1 MALLGATAGGGRGQG
16 VRPIVNVRVGAL
28 QVTKYPSPSF
38 PAGEGQAREGCRA
51 QYGASTQA
59 SPSPRNWEQM
69 EAAARKAAPVAAPD
83 KLRGL
88 SSLAEDF
95 RAGLFYLPPW

>member
-1 MALLGATAGGGRGQG
+1 MALLGATAGWGAQG
-16 VRPIVNVRVGAL
+16 VRPVVNMRVGAL

-38 PAGEGQAREGCRA
+38 PAGEGQAREGCWA
-51 QYGASTQA
+51 HYGASTQA
-59 SPSPRNWEQM
+59 SPSPRSWEQM
-69 EAAARKAAPVAAPD
+69 EAAARKAVPVAAPD

-95 RAGLFYLPPW
+95 QAGLFYLPPW